1 MFPISDAFK
10 KQLGH
15 EGVRRT
21 IEWFGFMT
29 TENGVHHD
37 INTKL
42 IAPGTGVLESA
53 CELPF
58 IGGAYSTSF
67 QAQLLLRNV
76 DPQTLKKARI
86 ELYVQLIH
94 PMKITANTTWGELSA
109 FTWKDLSWVS
119 WDGAGQA
126 TTFIPMG
133 VFYVT
138 DAKRAMNSIKIESYD
153 SMVKFDVTLPRM
165 DTESRS
171 VFGWLRWACDACGV
185 ELGITEEEIKA
196 MPNGTRSFVYADID
210 TNVKTYR
217 DMLGALSAVLG
228 GVAMIDRAGR
238 LRIARVAAEPV
249 AEVTMDDRF
258 SSEYEDTQSRYTGLR
273 LQYKAKAVDEYY
285 KNVSALED
293 TGHVVELGMNPFL
306 QISNSSSRANT
317 AQAIIDSLA
326 PIAFTPFKASLPCHP
341 EYDLLDVL
349 AFSGGHAPDGCC
361 GPITSI
367 TRTINGGTTIQCDV
381 PPEQVNLNRRTVQ
394 TTGSGSSGYTSRDF
408 WLQLASFPET
418 ETQITDYM
426 PVTKLKANCTADNTD
441 MQIAWTGFYI
451 LDQAATVT
459 VRVFVDKKEI
469 YTASDDQTAG
479 NHILNVTTGHS
490 VDSKGEYEVEIFVA
504 EVPL

>member
-1 MFPISDAFK
+1 MYPISKAFLEL
-10 KQLGH
+10 LGPR
-15 EGVRRT
+15 GRNRR
-21 IEWFGFMT
+21 IEWFGYIKTASGKEYDLT
-29 TENGVHHD
+29 TNEVSG
-37 INTKL
+37 
-42 IAPGTGVLESA
+42 GTVKSDVS
-53 CELPF
+53 LPF
-58 IGGAYSTSF
+58 IGQAVSSSF
-67 QAQLLLRNV
+67 RFQWLKKNV
-76 DPQTLKKARI
+76 DPRTLENACV
-86 ELYVQLIH
+86 ELYVRLRHSVQ
-94 PMKITANTTWGELSA
+94 ITEKTTWGELSQY
-109 FTWKDLSWVS
+109 TWKDLEWVS
-119 WDGAGQA
+119 WDGSGYPQ
-126 TTFIPMG
+126 TIIPMG
-133 VFYVT
+133 VFYIKEP
-138 DAKRAMNSIKIESYD
+138 KRHMNSIKIESYD

-210 TNVKTYR
+210 TNIKTYR

-228 GVAMIDRAGR
+228 GVALIDRAGR

-381 PPEQVNLNRRTVQ
+381 PPEQVNLNRRTMQ

-408 WLQLASFPET
+408 WLQLASYPDT

-441 MQIAWTGFYI
+441 MQIAWTGSYI